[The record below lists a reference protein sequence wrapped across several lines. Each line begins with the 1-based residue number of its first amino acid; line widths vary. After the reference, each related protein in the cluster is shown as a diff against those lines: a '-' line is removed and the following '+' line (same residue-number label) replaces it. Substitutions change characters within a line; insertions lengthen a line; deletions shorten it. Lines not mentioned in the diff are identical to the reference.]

1 MRARAVGHNSFPTEY
16 NYHYHHIFIIVYV
29 FAFAAF
35 LATPATARE
44 KHVISHNYCA
54 HTENGTQ
61 KLETHY
67 VRCGA
72 PSPSPFLY
80 IFCVCER
87 RDDRLSCSRKSE
99 RAVQF
104 LLLLRVVSLNT
115 HRCHVAGRPPKHKR
129 ARCQIYYMP
138 LLQNNFGRSN
148 EKKI

>member
-1 MRARAVGHNSFPTEY
+1 MISLIGLVVVYATHSIQRTLSIHYIFSNIITLGMRARAVGHNSFPTEY

-72 PSPSPFLY
+72 PSPSPSSIYLL
-80 IFCVCER
+80 CVRASR
-87 RDDRLSCSRKSE
+87 RPT
-99 RAVQF
+99 F
-104 LLLLRVVSLNT
+104 LL
-115 HRCHVAGRPPKHKR
+115 PKIR
-129 ARCQIYYMP
+129 ARRTISAVAP
-138 LLQNNFGRSN
+138 LPL
-148 EKKI
+148 